1 MKTIWQIKNVTAKRV
16 QLLGAAYDDA
26 TKELEIT
33 DVETDDKIVVFLDD
47 IKNFELQITKIIDLI
62 KKIDPNK
69 PKSKSNFIKKIRE
82 TYPNAYKTWTSDDKS
97 KLVKMFNQKKTYS
110 EISKSLGRKKGA
122 IISRLYIQKLIDDN
136 EYLKH
141 YSIKLLNKLKNE
153 KKFNTDVDIDESV
166 LLDI

>member
-1 MKTIWQIKNVTAKRV
+1 MKTIWQIKNVTGKRV
-16 QLLGAAYDDA
+16 QLLAAAYDDA

-82 TYPNAYKTWTSDDKS
+82 NYPNAYKTWTSDDKS

>member
-1 MKTIWQIKNVTAKRV
+1 MKTIWQIKSISAKRV
-16 QLLGAAYDDA
+16 QLLGAAYDDD

-33 DVETDDKIVVFLDD
+33 DVETDHKIVIFLDD
-47 IKNFELQITKIIDLI
+47 IKNFELQLKKILDLI

-69 PKSKSNFIKKIRE
+69 PKRKSNFIKKIRE
-82 TYPNAYKTWTSDDKS
+82 TYPNAYKTWTSYDRS
-97 KLVKMFNQKKTYS
+97 KLVQMYNKKKTYL

-122 IISRLYIQKLIDDN
+122 IISRLYMEKLIDDD

-141 YSIKLLNKLKNE
+141 YSLIHLNKLKNQ
-153 KKFNTDVDIDESV
+153 KKFNIDLDTDESI

>member
-1 MKTIWQIKNVTAKRV
+1 MKTIWQIKNITAKRV

-33 DVETDDKIVVFLDD
+33 DVETDHKIVIFLDD
-47 IKNFELQITKIIDLI
+47 IKNFELQLKKILDLI

-69 PKSKSNFIKKIRE
+69 PKRKSNFIKKIRE
-82 TYPNAYKTWTSDDKS
+82 TYPNAYKTWTSDDRS
-97 KLVKMFNQKKTYS
+97 KLVKMFNQKKKYL

-122 IISRLYIQKLIDDN
+122 IISRLYMEKLINDD
-136 EYLKH
+136 EYLKY
-141 YSIKLLNKLKNE
+141 YSLIHLNKLKNQ
-153 KKFNTDVDIDESV
+153 KKFNTDLDIDESI

>member
-33 DVETDDKIVVFLDD
+33 DVETDDRIVVFLDD